1 MRYNHFT
8 MLPERAFQKRL
19 GGYGPATLE
28 GGGGGG
34 IMAVVAVVATVALAI
49 ATDGASLAAEA
60 AIDGAA
66 AAGGAAA
73 AEGAVAAEVTAAA
86 SEAAV
91 AEGTAAAAG
100 TAAAET
106 AVTTGAEVAA
116 SNAAATSAAAEGAA
130 AGEAVGAGAA
140 DTGLNATQVLQAA
153 GKGALKNVAMT
164 GLNDVISGKPITPGQ
179 LLTSAGTGA
188 LGGGLTN
195 GLTQEGFNPIV
206 SNGISGAATG
216 AVNAGVNGGNIG
228 QGALVG
234 GAGGAATGAATMG
247 GQALGLNPI
256 SQGALTGAASG
267 ATNAAV
273 RNGSIGTGALSGA
286 VVGGASAAGNQI
298 GNAIQN
304 NVTDSSGNKTLL
316 GQVLGGAAN
325 YEAKTLLAGAPTQTN
340 NALKSTSIG
349 LPNVAVQS
357 NNQAN
362 IQSQTGMPTMAG
374 QTSNGISS
382 LELAGS
388 QAGIPTGSS
397 VNFNTGTASN
407 TAPSSGLN
415 NQGLPANLAPG
426 VLTSSSNLPSSN
438 SGSGMQLENLL
449 QLHPQLGS
457 VDPRILSSL
466 MGSAP
471 QGYKRGGVVGYANG
485 GQTEHIPEFIT
496 GKTGHHVK
504 GRGTGQS
511 DEIPAMLANDEYV
524 FDADTVAALG
534 DGSSEAGAK
543 FLDHF
548 RQSVRAHKRAAPVDK
563 IPPKASP
570 LQYVKEA
577 MKKTR
582 TA

>member
-1 MRYNHFT
+1 
-8 MLPERAFQKRL
+8 L
-19 GGYGPATLE
+19 
-28 GGGGGG
+28 
-34 IMAVVAVVATVALAI
+34 
-49 ATDGASLAAEA
+49 
-60 AIDGAA
+60 
-66 AAGGAAA
+66 
-73 AEGAVAAEVTAAA
+73 
-86 SEAAV
+86 
-91 AEGTAAAAG
+91 
-100 TAAAET
+100 
-106 AVTTGAEVAA
+106 
-116 SNAAATSAAAEGAA
+116 
-130 AGEAVGAGAA
+130 
-140 DTGLNATQVLQAA
+140 
-153 GKGALKNVAMT
+153 
-164 GLNDVISGKPITPGQ
+164 
-179 LLTSAGTGA
+179 
-188 LGGGLTN
+188 
-195 GLTQEGFNPIV
+195 
-206 SNGISGAATG
+206 
-216 AVNAGVNGGNIG
+216 NGGNIG
-228 QGALVG
+228 QGVLVG
-234 GAGGAATGAATMG
+234 VAGGAASGAA
-247 GQALGLNPI
+247 GQLGQSIGLDPV
-256 SQGALTGAASG
+256 SQGALTGAARG
-267 ATNAAV
+267 ATNAAIN
-273 RNGSIGTGALSGA
+273 NGSIGTNALSGA
-286 VVGGASAAGNQI
+286 IVGGATAAGNQI
-298 GNAIQN
+298 GNSIQN
-304 NVTDSSGNKTLL
+304 NVTDTSGNKTLL

-325 YEAKTLLAGAPTQTN
+325 YEAKTALAGAPTQTSG
-340 NALKSTSIG
+340 ALGTTSTG
-349 LPNVAVQS
+349 LPTSAVQS
-357 NNQAN
+357 NKQAN
-362 IQSQTGMPTMAG
+362 IQSQAGIPTMAG

-407 TAPSSGLN
+407 SAPSSGLN
-415 NQGLPANLAPG
+415 NQGLPASLTPG
-426 VLTSSSNLPSSN
+426 VLASSSNLPSSSN
-438 SGSGMQLENLL
+438 SNTQLENLL

-524 FDADTVAALG
+524 FDAATVADLG

-548 RQSVRAHKRAAPVDK
+548 RQSVRAHKRAAPIDK

>member
-1 MRYNHFT
+1 

-19 GGYGPATLE
+19 GGYAPATLE

-34 IMAVVAVVATVALAI
+34 IMAVVAVVATVIAAV

-60 AIDGAA
+60 AVD
-66 AAGGAAA
+66 GGAIAA
-73 AEGAVAAEVTAAA
+73 DGAVAAGETAAA
-86 SEAAV
+86 VTEAAST
-91 AEGTAAAAG
+91 AAITEGTAAAAG
-100 TAAAET
+100 TAAADT
-106 AVTTGAEVAA
+106 AVATGADVAA
-116 SNAAATSAAAEGAA
+116 SNAAAAADF
-130 AGEAVGAGAA
+130 VGPTGVADVGAA
-140 DTGLNATQVLQAA
+140 DTAASQAA
-153 GKGALKNVAMT
+153 MEGILKSAGQGALKNVAMT
-164 GLNDVISGKPITPGQ
+164 GLNNVISGKPITPGQ
-179 LLTSAGTGA
+179 LINSGVMGAVSGGTGNF
-188 LGGGLTN
+188 LG
-195 GLTQEGFNPIV
+195 QEGLSPLA
-206 SNGISGAATG
+206 SGAISGAATG
-216 AVNAGVNGGNIG
+216 ATGAALNGGNIG
-228 QGALVG
+228 RGALVG
-234 GAGGAATGAATMG
+234 GAGGAASGAA
-247 GQALGLNPI
+247 GQLGQSVGLNPI
-256 SQGALTGAASG
+256 AQGALTGAASG
-267 ATNAAV
+267 ATNAAINN
-273 RNGSIGTGALSGA
+273 RSIGTGALSGGI
-286 VVGGASAAGNQI
+286 VGGATSAGNQI
-298 GNAIQN
+298 GDTIQN
-304 NVTDSSGNKTLL
+304 NATDSSGNKTLL

-325 YEAKTLLAGAPTQTN
+325 YEAKTVLAGSPTQTGG
-340 NALKSTSIG
+340 ALRTTSTG
-349 LPNVAVQS
+349 LPTAAVQS
-357 NNQAN
+357 NNQAT
-362 IQSQTGMPTMAG
+362 IQNQAGIPTLAN

-407 TAPSSGLN
+407 MAPSSGLN
-415 NQGLPANLAPG
+415 NQGLPASLTPG
-426 VLTSSSNLPSSN
+426 VLTSSNAPSLSN
-438 SGSGMQLENLL
+438 SNYQLENLL
-449 QLHPQLGS
+449 QLHPQLNS
-457 VDPRILSSL
+457 VDPRILASL
-466 MGSAP
+466 TASTP
-471 QGYKRGGVVGYANG
+471 IGYKRGGAVHFANG
-485 GQTEHIPEFIT
+485 GHAEHIPEFIT